1 MVLSGFNFILQV
13 GTLKLKKMDKII
25 QIKLLLIAQ
34 ARILSPA
41 FQTLRT
47 LWSTLL
53 VFQAFLEEEI
63 VDAGYF

>member
-1 MVLSGFNFILQV
+1 
-13 GTLKLKKMDKII
+13 MDKII

-34 ARILSPA
+34 ARILSPD